1 MKKYEELWIKI
12 RDLIRLKAKNLDE
25 YNEKYMK
32 IKVDSD
38 DNLSS
43 NKTIE
48 ISIVTLVVR
57 AVFHEITNIIHI
69 FFR

>member
-1 MKKYEELWIKI
+1 
-12 RDLIRLKAKNLDE
+12 
-25 YNEKYMK
+25 MK

-48 ISIVTLVVR
+48 IFIVTIVVR
-57 AVFHEITNIIHI
+57 AVFHEITNIIHD
-69 FFR
+69 FF

>member
-25 YNEKYMK
+25 YNEKHMK

-38 DNLSS
+38 DDLSS

-48 ISIVTLVVR
+48 ISIVTIVVR
-57 AVFHEITNIIHI
+57 AVFHEITNIIHN
-69 FFR
+69 FF

>member
-25 YNEKYMK
+25 YNEKHMK

-38 DNLSS
+38 DDLSS
-43 NKTIE
+43 NKAIE
-48 ISIVTLVVR
+48 ISIVTIVVR
-57 AVFHEITNIIHI
+57 AVFHEITNIIHN
-69 FFR
+69 FF

>member
-48 ISIVTLVVR
+48 ISIVTIVVR
-57 AVFHEITNIIHI
+57 AVFHEITNIIH
-69 FFR
+69 FYF

>member
-25 YNEKYMK
+25 YNEKHMK

-38 DNLSS
+38 DDLSS

-48 ISIVTLVVR
+48 ISIVTIVAR
-57 AVFHEITNIIHI
+57 AVFHEITNIIHN
-69 FFR
+69 FF